1 MLVVPDVCRGH
12 IWDEHKWAKVDPAT
26 QLLFTSCPSEKVCLK
41 VCSASEAICLKTFW
55 SQSYFNL
62 LLLSAALK
70 DKIWEKSLNN

>member
-55 SQSYFNL
+55 S
-62 LLLSAALK
+62 
-70 DKIWEKSLNN
+70 